1 MERTCVGCHASAEA
15 NELVRLVLGPDGS
28 LVADPR
34 GGAIGRGA
42 WVHPT
47 LECVRRAVPRGVS
60 HTLKTHVK
68 TTADE
73 LLTELA
79 AAGKRRALAL
89 IASAGRAKK
98 AAAGATAVTDAL
110 EHGIAEL
117 VVVATDARAGA
128 ELPRVAAALE
138 GAHHAVRFG
147 TKAELGTALGRG
159 DVGVVAILDPGISAS
174 LKRATALLEL
184 PSPRQ
189 ARGSKDAIVTE
200 TG

>member
-47 LECVRRAVPRGVS
+47 AECVRRAVPRGVS
-60 HTLKTHVK
+60 HALKTQVK

-79 AAGKRRALAL
+79 AAGRRRALAL
-89 IASAGRAKK
+89 LASAGHAKK
-98 AAAGATAVTDAL
+98 AAAGATAVTEVL
-110 EHGIAEL
+110 EREL
-117 VVVATDARAGA
+117 AAIVIVATDARAGA
-128 ELPRVAAALE
+128 ELSLVAAAL
-138 GAHHAVRFG
+138 ASSHAVRFG

-159 DVGVVAILDPGISAS
+159 DTGVVAILDPGIGAS
-174 LKRATALLEL
+174 LRRATALLEL

-189 ARGSKDAIVTE
+189 ARGSKDALVTE

>member
-47 LECVRRAVPRGVS
+47 PECVRRAVPRGVS
-60 HTLKTHVK
+60 HTLKAQVK

-73 LLTELA
+73 LLVELA
-79 AAGKRRALAL
+79 AAGRRRAFAL
-89 IASAGRAKK
+89 IAAAGRAKK
-98 AAAGATAVTDAL
+98 AAAGATAVKEVLAA
-110 EHGIAEL
+110 GRGEL

-128 ELPRVAAALE
+128 ELPQVAAALE
-138 GAHHAVRFG
+138 SAHAVRFG
-147 TKAELGTALGRG
+147 TKAELGTALGRPET
-159 DVGVVAILDPGISAS
+159 GVIAILDEGIGAS
-174 LKRATALLEL
+174 LRRATALSEL
-184 PSPRQ
+184 PSPRKE
-189 ARGSKDAIVTE
+189 RGSKGALVTE

>member
-1 MERTCVGCHASAEA
+1 MERTCVGCRASAEA

-28 LVADPR
+28 LAADPR

-47 LECVRRAVPRGVS
+47 AECVRRAVPRGVS
-60 HTLKTHVK
+60 HALKTQVK
-68 TTADE
+68 ATADE

-79 AAGKRRALAL
+79 GAGRRRALAL

-98 AAAGATAVTDAL
+98 AAAGATAVTEAIERGL
-110 EHGIAEL
+110 AEL

-128 ELPRVAAALE
+128 ELSLVAAALE
-138 GAHHAVRFG
+138 RAQAVRFG

-159 DVGVVAILDPGISAS
+159 DIGVVAILDQGISAS
-174 LKRATALLEL
+174 LRRATALLEL
-184 PSPRQ
+184 PSPRH